1 MKRKATLAGIV
12 MSIMLVFNA
21 AGQAN
26 TKWNMVNDPYYGFP
40 NYTSLFPGLKSSILG
55 AVKDDENISNIHS
68 RGSGPTGLRTEFFLN
83 NWFGM
88 GVDAIYSGSSVTY
101 DRLDSV
107 VDGISYTNNYE
118 RKMSRVRIQA
128 RFNFHF
134 PVKKKRLD
142 MYAGIGIGSNAKYRS
157 TFVNGVKTEDKSG
170 FWNGFPTI
178 PISMRTCWGF
188 RYYFSKFVG
197 MNFELGIGGPLI
209 STGVSS
215 RFGFKLPKIPGVDEL
230 NPDGKG
236 DNLRKKA
243 EEAKRKQEEIEKKEG
258 KKKTETSPDEDERAK
273 EAKRLEEERL
283 KLEKERLKLEQEKL
297 ELEKQKFEEEK
308 KKLEEQKKAEEKKE
322 EEKP

>member
-1 MKRKATLAGIV
+1 MKRIFTLAGSI

-21 AGQAN
+21 TGQAN
-26 TKWNMVNDPYYGFP
+26 TKWNLINDPYYGFP

-55 AVKDDENISNIHS
+55 AVKDDDNISNIHS

-83 NWFGM
+83 NWFGI

-134 PVKKKRLD
+134 PVKSKRLD
-142 MYAGIGIGSNAKYRS
+142 MYGGIGIGSNAKYRS
-157 TFVNGVKTEDKSG
+157 TFVNGVKTEDKDG
-170 FWNGFPTI
+170 FWSGFPTI

-197 MNFELGIGGPLI
+197 MNLEIGIGGPLI

-215 RFGFKLPKIPGVDEL
+215 RFGFKVPKIPGMDEL

-243 EEAKRKQEEIEKKEG
+243 EDAKRKQKDAEKKKEELEKGTG
-258 KKKTETSPDEDERAK
+258 KSIPEEDPEKK
-273 EAKRLEEERL
+273 LEEERV
-283 KLEKERLKLEQEKL
+283 KLEKEKLKLEQEKL
-297 ELEKQKFEEEK
+297 ELEKKKLEEEK
-308 KKLEEQKKAEEKKE
+308 KKFEEEKKE

>member
-1 MKRKATLAGIV
+1 MKRISALAG
-12 MSIMLVFNA
+12 SILSVMLVFNA

-26 TKWNMVNDPYYGFP
+26 TKWNMINDPYYGFP

-55 AVKDDENISNIHS
+55 AVKDDENISNIKSH
-68 RGSGPTGLRTEFFLN
+68 GSGPTGLRTEFMLN

-107 VDGISYTNNYE
+107 VDGISYTNSYE

-142 MYAGIGIGSNAKYRS
+142 MYGGIGIGSNAKYRS
-157 TFVNGVKTEDKSG
+157 TFVNGVKTEDKNG
-170 FWNGFPTI
+170 FWNGFPTL

-197 MNFELGIGGPLI
+197 MNFELGIGGPLV

-230 NPDGKG
+230 NPEG

-243 EEAKRKQEEIEKKEG
+243 EDAKRKQEELENKSGKSRPESEDPNKK
-258 KKKTETSPDEDERAK
+258 
-273 EAKRLEEERL
+273 LEEEKL
-283 KLEKERLKLEQEKL
+283 KLEKEKLKLEQEKL

-308 KKLEEQKKAEEKKE
+308 KRLEEEQKQKE
-322 EEKP
+322 EEQKEKP

>member
-1 MKRKATLAGIV
+1 MKRTSTLAVSV
-12 MSIMLVFNA
+12 MSLMLVFNA

-26 TKWNMVNDPYYGFP
+26 TKWNLVNDPYYGFP
-40 NYTSLFPGLKSSILG
+40 NYTSLFPGLKSSMLG
-55 AVKDDENISNIHS
+55 AVKDDDNISNIES

-83 NWFGM
+83 NWFGV

-107 VDGISYTNNYE
+107 VDGVSYTNAYE

-134 PVKKKRLD
+134 PVKNKRLD
-142 MYAGIGIGSNAKYRS
+142 MYGGIGIGSNAKYRKL
-157 TFVNGVKTEDKSG
+157 FVNGVETEDNTG
-170 FWNGFPTI
+170 FWKGFPTI

-197 MNFELGIGGPLI
+197 MNFEVGIGGPLI

-215 RFGFKLPKIPGVDEL
+215 RFGFKLPKIPGMDEL
-230 NPDGKG
+230 SPEG
-236 DNLRKKA
+236 DNLRKKV
-243 EEAKRKQEEIEKKEG
+243 EDAKRKQEEIEKKEG
-258 KKKTETSPDEDERAK
+258 ELKPQENPEKQK
-273 EAKRLEEERL
+273 LEEEKL
-283 KLEKERLKLEQEKL
+283 QLEKEKLKLEQEKL

-308 KKLEEQKKAEEKKE
+308 KKLEEEKKTEEKKE

>member
-1 MKRKATLAGIV
+1 MKRISALAGSV
-12 MSIMLVFNA
+12 MSVMLVFNVS
-21 AGQAN
+21 GQAN
-26 TKWNMVNDPYYGFP
+26 SKWNMVNDPYYGFP

-55 AVKDDENISNIHS
+55 AVKDDDNISNIES

-83 NWFGM
+83 NWFGI
-88 GVDAIYSGSSVTY
+88 GVDAIYSGSKVTY
-101 DRLDSV
+101 DRLDSI
-107 VDGISYTNNYE
+107 VDGISYTNSYE

-134 PVKKKRLD
+134 PVKNKRLD
-142 MYAGIGIGSNAKYRS
+142 MYGGIGIGSNSKYRS

-197 MNFELGIGGPLI
+197 MNFEVGIGGPLI

-215 RFGFKLPKIPGVDEL
+215 RFGFKVPKIPGMDDLPE
-230 NPDGKG
+230 G

-243 EEAKRKQEEIEKKEG
+243 EDAKRKQEDLEKKKGEL
-258 KKKTETSPDEDERAK
+258 KSREESEKQK
-273 EAKRLEEERL
+273 LEEERL
-283 KLEKERLKLEQEKL
+283 KLEKEKLKLEQEKL
-297 ELEKQKFEEEK
+297 ELEKQKLEEEK
-308 KKLEEQKKAEEKKE
+308 KKLEEEKKKTE
-322 EEKP
+322 EGKP

>member
-1 MKRKATLAGIV
+1 MKRIATLMGSI
-12 MSIMLVFNA
+12 MSLMLVFNA

-26 TKWNMVNDPYYGFP
+26 TKFNMVNDPYYGFP

-55 AVKDDENISNIHS
+55 AVKDDDNISNIDS

-83 NWFGM
+83 NWFGI
-88 GVDAIYSGSSVTY
+88 GVDAIYSGSSVSY

-107 VDGISYTNNYE
+107 VDGISYTNSYE

-134 PVKKKRLD
+134 PVKNKRLD
-142 MYAGIGIGSNAKYRS
+142 MYGGIGIGSNAKYRS

-197 MNFELGIGGPLI
+197 MNFEIGIGGPLI

-215 RFGFKLPKIPGVDEL
+215 RFGFKLPKIPGMDEL
-230 NPDGKG
+230 NPEGG

-243 EEAKRKQEEIEKKEG
+243 EEAKRKQEELEKKSG
-258 KKKTETSPDEDERAK
+258 KSLPQEDPERQK
-273 EAKRLEEERL
+273 LEEEKL
-283 KLEKERLKLEQEKL
+283 KLEKEKLKLEQEKL
-297 ELEKQKFEEEK
+297 ELEKQKLEEEK
-308 KKLEEQKKAEEKKE
+308 KKLEEEKKKEPE

>member
-1 MKRKATLAGIV
+1 MKRKATLVGSV

-21 AGQAN
+21 TGQAN
-26 TKWNMVNDPYYGFP
+26 TKWNLINDPYYGFP

-68 RGSGPTGLRTEFFLN
+68 RGSGPTGLRTEFMLN
-83 NWFGM
+83 NWFGV

-107 VDGISYTNNYE
+107 VDGVSYTNNYE

-134 PVKKKRLD
+134 PVKSKRLD
-142 MYAGIGIGSNAKYRS
+142 MYGGIGIGSNAKYRS

-170 FWNGFPTI
+170 FWDGFPTI

-197 MNFELGIGGPLI
+197 MNFEVGIGGPLI

-215 RFGFKLPKIPGVDEL
+215 RFGFKVPKIPGMDEL
-230 NPDGKG
+230 NPDGAG

-243 EEAKRKQEEIEKKEG
+243 EDAKRKQEDMEKNKEELEKKTGNSKTEEDPG
-258 KKKTETSPDEDERAK
+258 KK
-273 EAKRLEEERL
+273 LEEERL
-283 KLEKERLKLEQEKL
+283 QLEKEKLKLEQEKL
-297 ELEKQKFEEEK
+297 ELEKQKLEEEK
-308 KKLEEQKKAEEKKE
+308 KKLEEEKKE
-322 EEKP
+322 QEKKEPRS

>member
-1 MKRKATLAGIV
+1 MKRTAALAGSV
-12 MSIMLVFNA
+12 MSFMLVFNT

-26 TKWNMVNDPYYGFP
+26 SKWNMVNDPYYGFP

-55 AVKDDENISNIHS
+55 AVKDDENISNIDS

-83 NWFGM
+83 NWFGI
-88 GVDAIYSGSSVTY
+88 GVDAIYSGSSVSY
-101 DRLDSV
+101 DRLDSI
-107 VDGISYTNNYE
+107 VDGISYTNSYE

-142 MYAGIGIGSNAKYRS
+142 MYGGIGIGSNAKYRS

-170 FWNGFPTI
+170 FWNGFPTL

-188 RYYFSKFVG
+188 RYYFSRFVG
-197 MNFELGIGGPLI
+197 MNFEIGIGGPLI

-215 RFGFKLPKIPGVDEL
+215 RFGFKVPKIPGMDEL
-230 NPDGKG
+230 NPEGG

-243 EEAKRKQEEIEKKEG
+243 EEAKRKQEELEKKAG
-258 KKKTETSPDEDERAK
+258 KSKPEENPEQK
-273 EAKRLEEERL
+273 LEEERL
-283 KLEKERLKLEQEKL
+283 KLEKEKLKLEQEKL
-297 ELEKQKFEEEK
+297 ELERQKFEEEK
-308 KKLEEQKKAEEKKE
+308 RKLEEEKKAKE
-322 EEKP
+322 TEEKP